1 VGGETGH
8 HAVGSD
14 ASTRRTRPEKKRL
27 AADVGRRDEAMKHRS
42 SARRS
47 RAKAAAKPVDRML
60 RKTEEEITAAK
71 ALLKKEKTRA
81 KLAKRKLARDNAKRA
96 AKLIKKTKESIEDHQ
111 ELLAQQKSKSKRK
124 SR

>member
-1 VGGETGH
+1 
-8 HAVGSD
+8 
-14 ASTRRTRPEKKRL
+14 
-27 AADVGRRDEAMKHRS
+27 MKHRF

-47 RAKAAAKPVDRML
+47 RAKAAAQPADRML

-81 KLAKRKLARDNAKRA
+81 KLAKRKLARDKREA
-96 AKLIKKTKESIEDHQ
+96 CCQTCKKTKESIEDHQ
-111 ELLAQQKSKSKRK
+111 ELLVQQKSKSKRK